1 MSFNGLDLTVA
12 VVALLSIALGA
23 WRGFLYEL
31 FSLGGWVVAFVVARL
46 FAADVAVQLPMKG
59 ASPELR
65 MVVAF
70 VGLFIATA
78 FAAGLLSWLVR
89 KLVSV
94 SGLRP
99 VDRSLGM
106 VFGMARATLIL
117 VIVGLVA
124 GATPLAKQDVWV
136 QSASGPW
143 LLKAA
148 DYGKRWL
155 PEELEKVLD

>member
-1 MSFNGLDLTVA
+1 MSFNGLDLAVA

-46 FAADVAVQLPMKG
+46 FASDVAGQLPMKG

-136 QSASGPW
+136 RSASGPW